1 MINLRPYQAEAVE
14 SLYAY
19 FQKNTGNP
27 LVVLPTG
34 CGKSLVLSEFIRRA
48 IYDYADTR
56 ILCVTHVREL
66 IAQNYA
72 QLLRLWPDA
81 PAGVYSAGLNR
92 RDLYQQILFCGI
104 QSVYKKASAIQRAD
118 LVLIDEAHLIG
129 RNDAGMYR
137 RFLKELTDIN
147 PWLKVVGLT
156 ATAYRLDS
164 GYLHKGDG
172 ALFDAI
178 AYEANLGDM
187 VEQGYLSPLTTKR
200 TKTTLDVTGVKVR
213 GGEFVAGDL
222 ERAVNVQDINEAI
235 AAEIIEKGADRGSW
249 LVFAAG
255 VDHAKA
261 LCALLPDAACVF
273 GETPVAERDQIIGEF
288 KRGRLR
294 ALVNVGVL
302 TTGFDAPGVDLI
314 AMCRPTKSTG
324 LYVQQLG
331 RGTRL
336 AEGKENCILEGQ
348 RVLTDHGL
356 VPIENVTTKMKV
368 WDGVCFVSHDGA
380 VFRGE
385 QEVVTYAGLTATADH
400 KVWTAEGWSSFGECA
415 TKQTPIA
422 VTGDGRKTIRQ
433 IEGHFRRDSSEER
446 KGSSTHIRRV
456 WDILNSG
463 PIHRFTVEG
472 LLVSNCVVLDFAGNI
487 ARFGPADAVQPPDPG
502 KKGDGVAPVKT
513 CPQCESIV
521 HASRRVCPDCGHVFP
536 APDPGKKLAHK
547 ATQEA
552 VLTRDIADT
561 WLEVTDIRYREHLGQ
576 SGVPSM
582 RVEYQ
587 CGPLSAYSEYVC
599 LEHTGYARERAVMWW
614 QKRAPGTQVPRSV
627 SSAIPVAELLPRPTH
642 IQVRPDGKYFRIQ
655 GVRFNG

>member
-1 MINLRPYQAEAVE
+1 MIALRPYQAEAVD
-14 SLYAY
+14 SIYHY
-19 FQKNTGNP
+19 FGKNTGNP
-27 LVVLPTG
+27 LIVLPTG
-34 CGKSLVLSEFIRRA
+34 TGKSICIAEFIRRA
-48 IYDYADTR
+48 IRDYSDTR
-56 ILCVTHVREL
+56 ILCITHVREL

-72 QLLRLWPDA
+72 QLIRLWPDA

-92 RDLYQQILFCGI
+92 RDLHQQVLFCGV
-104 QSVYKKASAIQRAD
+104 QSTYKRAADIQRAD

-137 RFLKELTDIN
+137 RFIKELTDIN

-273 GETPVAERDQIIGEF
+273 GETPVAERDQIIGDF
-288 KRGRLR
+288 KCGRLR

-368 WDGVCFVSHDGA
+368 WDGVCFVLHDGV
-380 VFRGE
+380 VFMGE

-415 TKQTPIA
+415 TKQTPIS

-446 KGSSTHIRRV
+446 KGSSTHISRMRRLFCEIVAGLHKFNEWYGRMPEMWKSTPSSKVVSITSYFCKAEMHKPKRSSFRKIWSAWIRFIFSSPTAMAV
-456 WDILNSG
+456 WVQENLGLHPDMEIDRINN
-463 PIHRFTVEG
+463 EG
-472 LLVSNCVVLDFAGNI
+472 HYEAGNLRWSTRSENQCNTRGI
-487 ARFGPADAVQPPDPG
+487 RSTAMMHKFRQDYPCIKYSDATICRLFAEGKTADEIVDRYNRQSCKPKGVYGTYSIPDPY
-502 KKGDGVAPVKT
+502 
-513 CPQCESIV
+513 I
-521 HASRRVCPDCGHVFP
+521 ASLSKDC
-536 APDPGKKLAHK
+536 
-547 ATQEA
+547 
-552 VLTRDIADT
+552 
-561 WLEVTDIRYREHLGQ
+561 
-576 SGVPSM
+576 
-582 RVEYQ
+582 
-587 CGPLSAYSEYVC
+587 
-599 LEHTGYARERAVMWW
+599 
-614 QKRAPGTQVPRSV
+614 
-627 SSAIPVAELLPRPTH
+627 
-642 IQVRPDGKYFRIQ
+642 
-655 GVRFNG
+655 